1 MGDSPRRRGK
11 LVFGRRMALHDFWE
25 MGVTIHCSRE
35 KPCGLSKFL
44 VFIGKLFYSI
54 AVSFDLYQFT
64 MMDKAID
71 SGRSKGVVVVQDA
84 APISERSVGGNNDG
98 STFIPVR
105 DDLKQEFGALLVHGE
120 IA

>member
-1 MGDSPRRRGK
+1 M
-11 LVFGRRMALHDFWE
+11 VFGRRMALHDFRE
-25 MGVTIHCSRE
+25 MGVTIHCPRE
-35 KPCGLSKFL
+35 EPRGVSKFL
-44 VFIGKLFYSI
+44 VFTGELFYSI
-54 AVSFDLYQFT
+54 AVSFDLHQLT

-71 SGRSKGVVVVQDA
+71 GGRSKGVVVVQDA
-84 APISERSVGGNNDG
+84 APISERSVRGNNDG